1 MVTLSAGGRARNPRR
16 AHLWMTRTPVAR
28 PGPRRGLPLG
38 GGILCGVQSDAIRSL
53 GDIEDRHWWFAERRS
68 LIRSQIRGIRPEG
81 PALDVGAAAGG
92 NTRVLVEAG
101 WECVALEYSQMG
113 ADMASGRGLTVVRGD
128 ATALPIAADSL
139 GLVVAYDVLEHIED
153 DHAAAREFLR
163 CLRPGGRLLVAV
175 PADMRLWSAHDE
187 AVDHVRRYDR
197 DELLALVYGAGFR
210 DVTIRSW
217 NVLLRPVVAVRRRKD
232 RGSELVEPGRVV
244 NSALRGVVALE
255 RVLPVGRMSGVSLMV
270 SAVKR

>member
-1 MVTLSAGGRARNPRR
+1 VDDRAPP
-16 AHLWMTRTPVAR
+16 A
-28 PGPRRGLPLG
+28 

-101 WECVALEYSQMG
+101 WDCVALEYSQLG

-197 DELLALVYGAGFR
+197 DELLALIYGAGFR

-232 RGSELVEPGRVV
+232 RGSELVAPGRVV

-255 RVLPVGRMSGVSLMV
+255 RVLPVGRLSGVSLMV